1 MIYQLLSFKLTV
13 WKKSQ
18 LRHGEPGVHL
28 PHLLRVR
35 WKPLGASSR
44 GWLRRPLIPPGRAV
58 SRERGGAHL
67 FCSSVRGSNSGLASP
82 LSVRC
87 GCKVSAGRG
96 GQMSRRGL
104 ESRGVERIFGNNPQR
119 AVIVA
124 RDLGLSPSVSVRY
137 RNGGRGCLT
146 LCVSSPQARG
156 ECCAL
161 NKHSCPCR
169 TGDRRHTSGRSRLS
183 LEATLLFPF
192 PSAVLHGCAPGL
204 WNL

>member
-1 MIYQLLSFKLTV
+1 MPQ
-13 WKKSQ
+13 
-18 LRHGEPGVHL
+18 
-28 PHLLRVR
+28 LLRVR

-44 GWLRRPLIPPGRAV
+44 GWLRRPRIPPGRAV

-67 FCSSVRGSNSGLASP
+67 FCSSVRGSNSGAASP
-82 LSVRC
+82 LSVRR

-104 ESRGVERIFGNNPQR
+104 ESRGAERIFENNPQR
-119 AVIVA
+119 AAIAA
-124 RDLGLSPSVSVRY
+124 RDLWLSPSVSVRY
-137 RNGGRGCLT
+137 GGRGCLT
-146 LCVSSPQARG
+146 LGVSSLQARG

-183 LEATLLFPF
+183 LEATLLSPF
-192 PSAVLHGCAPGL
+192 LSAVLHGCAPGL